1 MLRAQPSPV
10 VDGDIATFGDADQRV
25 MRLEVLLGGE
35 IGLVGGD
42 DRKVEIVGKTEQSGL
57 DAPLLRQAV
66 SLKLDIEPVG
76 EYRLQSFEPVPGK
89 LGVAF
94 REGEVDHAF
103 GPAGERDQALRWAPR
118 SASAVTTSP
127 LSAAAK

>member
-10 VDGDIATFGDADQRV
+10 VDRDIATFRDADQRV

-42 DRKVEIVGKTEQSGL
+42 DRKVEIVGKTEQSRF

-66 SLKLDIEPVG
+66 PLKLDIEPVG
-76 EYRLQSFEPVPGK
+76 EYRLQSFEPVPGEPG
-89 LGVAF
+89 LPSASGGG
-94 REGEVDHAF
+94 RS
-103 GPAGERDQALRWAPR
+103 ALRSR
-118 SASAVTTSP
+118 R
-127 LSAAAK
+127 